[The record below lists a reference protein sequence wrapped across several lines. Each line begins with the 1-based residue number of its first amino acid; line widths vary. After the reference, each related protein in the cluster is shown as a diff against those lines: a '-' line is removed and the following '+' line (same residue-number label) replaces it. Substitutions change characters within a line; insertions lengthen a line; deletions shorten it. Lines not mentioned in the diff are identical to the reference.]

1 MSDAQNLAVREKQE
15 LAAKEEKTV
24 PGRYFVPAADIYE
37 TDDALT
43 VLLEMPGV
51 ERKDISISLKDN
63 TLSVEGK
70 IDFSKY
76 QGMEPVYTE
85 YPVGN
90 YSRSFNLSQ
99 RIDQSAIQA
108 QFRDGV
114 LTLTLPKVKEAQP
127 RRINIG

>member
-1 MSDAQNLAVREKQE
+1 MSDTQNLAVREKQE

-37 TDDALT
+37 TDDVLT

-85 YPVGN
+85 YLVGN
-90 YSRSFNLSQ
+90 YTRSFNLSQ
-99 RIDQSAIQA
+99 RIDQSGIEA
-108 QFRDGV
+108 QLQDGV
-114 LTLTLPKVKEAQP
+114 LTLTLPKVKEVAAAD
-127 RRINIG
+127 